1 MYDMIARKAQTIG
14 KARAATAIKVDSDG
28 VPRDEEMAAVVA
40 EVNAAAE
47 RVNALALSEFVP
59 AVRRWNEML
68 DMGGSYQAPSAMAS
82 DMADTYYDLI
92 A

>member
-1 MYDMIARKAQTIG
+1 MYDMISRKAQAMG
-14 KARAATAIKVDSDG
+14 KARAAKAIKVDADG
-28 VPRDEEMAAVVA
+28 VPTDEEMAAVVA
-40 EVNAAAE
+40 DVNAAAE

-68 DMGGSYQAPSAMAS
+68 AMGGTYQAPSSLAA